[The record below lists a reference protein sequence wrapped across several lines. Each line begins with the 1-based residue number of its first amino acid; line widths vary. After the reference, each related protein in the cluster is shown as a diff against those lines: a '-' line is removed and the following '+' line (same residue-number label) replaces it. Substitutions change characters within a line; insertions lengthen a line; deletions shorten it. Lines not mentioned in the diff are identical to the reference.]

1 MVEPE
6 SEQSDDSMNME
17 VDRAD
22 NSDFDVS
29 DVPPP
34 TSNKRGTTTAT
45 TRGVKIT
52 TGTGR
57 GKKATTA
64 KASTVKKVT
73 GRTREKAV
81 IEESDESVEVIGV
94 GEEEEEEEVAVP
106 VKSNKRT
113 NRAAVLRFVSISRF
127 FLYVRFPWM
136 LTLFD

>member
-29 DVPPP
+29 D
-34 TSNKRGTTTAT
+34 KRGTTTAT

>member
-1 MVEPE
+1 M
-6 SEQSDDSMNME
+6 
-17 VDRAD
+17 
-22 NSDFDVS
+22 
-29 DVPPP
+29 
-34 TSNKRGTTTAT
+34 AT

-81 IEESDESVEVIGV
+81 VKESDESVEVIGV
-94 GEEEEEEEVAVP
+94 GEEEEEEEEEEEVVAP